1 MKKIALCLMA
11 LTAFVLASTPA
22 HAVTQCELKMK
33 RVWADSTGVVW
44 LDFANDTGVGIA
56 ATNPGKEMLMSLGV
70 SALLSGR
77 SVIVRYA
84 ADGANCNVTRN
95 DFLGMYII

>member
-1 MKKIALCLMA
+1 MKKTALGLLA
-11 LTAFVLASTPA
+11 LFALAAAPA
-22 HAVTQCELKMK
+22 HAVTQYELKMK
-33 RVWADSTGVVW
+33 RVWAEPSGVVW
-44 LDFANDTGVGIA
+44 LDFSNDTGVGIA
-56 ATNPGKEMLMSLGV
+56 ASNPGVSTLMSLGI

-84 ADGANCNVTRN
+84 ADGANCNVSRN